1 MPLLRT
7 LLRCDDVTAHTGESR
22 STLYARIAEGLFPK
36 PVTLSGGYSVAWPA
50 DEVAA
55 VINARIAGKS
65 DDDIKALV
73 KVLHQARL
81 TADLPADEVV
91 AILQPRVAGKS
102 DDEFKA
108 LVKALDQARRANS

>member
-1 MPLLRT
+1 MSLLRT
-7 LLRCDDVTAHTGESR
+7 LLRRTDVTAHTGESR

-36 PVTLSGGYSVAWPA
+36 PVTLGGGHAVAWPA

-55 VINARIAGKS
+55 IINARIAGKS
-65 DDDIKALV
+65 DEEIKTLVKALQ
-73 KVLHQARL
+73 QARL
-81 TADLPADEVV
+81 TADLPSDDVV

-108 LVKALDQARRANS
+108 LVEALEQARHANS